1 MLRVLEGGEVTDEVH
16 VSRTGAYACM
26 LGGASGTTLFV
37 CAADASD
44 PAQTG
49 DRRGAI
55 ETCEVTVPHAG
66 LP

>member
-1 MLRVLEGGEVTDEVH
+1 VLRVLEGGEVTDEVR
-16 VSRTGAYACM
+16 VSRKGAYACM

-49 DRRGAI
+49 ERRGAI
-55 ETCEVTVPHAG
+55 EVCEVKVPHAG